1 MIDEWK
7 ESLAFDIEDV
17 WFVLFYKKWICLLI
31 LLLVLTSL
39 LG

>member
-17 WFVLFYKKWICLLI
+17 CFAYFIKNEICLLI